1 VAILGI
7 MAPRLAK
14 PDPTPARIAARHAP
28 CTFDFGGAPAYG
40 ADVGNVSI
48 GDYERIL
55 EIVAE
60 SAAGTAEEPVPMQA
74 LDMIRRLV
82 PCDVVALID
91 GYPWDRVNR
100 RTWISGW
107 VAPWS
112 TEDRRIV
119 DRYRSQVPLGPSPA
133 TIHGPVR
140 ISDAMSRS
148 RYRRTDLYQLAGR
161 SHGVEYSMDHW
172 LPGRAGRMRGLTF
185 DATVRD
191 FSDRDRDVVEVLGR
205 HLATVIGRL
214 DSTLPLAPPRR
225 ILTSR
230 QAEILSLVADGRT
243 NHQIARALSISP
255 LTVKKHLEN
264 VFGVME
270 VHGRAAAIGALYGR
284 ARPPSRGRDGL
295 SAVGAG
301 LEL

>member
-1 VAILGI
+1 
-7 MAPRLAK
+7 M
-14 PDPTPARIAARHAP
+14 
-28 CTFDFGGAPAYG
+28 
-40 ADVGNVSI
+40 GNVSV

-55 EIVAE
+55 AIVAE
-60 SAAGTAEEPVPMQA
+60 SASGTAEEPLPLEA

-112 TEDRRIV
+112 TEERRIV
-119 DRYRSQVPLGPSPA
+119 DRYRAQVPLGPSPA

-148 RYRRTDLYQLAGR
+148 RYRRTDLYQMTGR

-172 LPGRAGRMRGLTF
+172 LPGRGGRMRGLTF

-214 DSTLPLAPPRR
+214 DLTLPPAPTKR

-230 QAEILSLVADGRT
+230 QTEILSFVADGRT
-243 NHQIARALSISP
+243 NRQIARALSISP

-264 VFGVME
+264 AFSVMG
-270 VHGRAAAIGALYGR
+270 VHGRAAAIASLYGR
-284 ARPPSRGRDGL
+284 ARPSARRSGDG
-295 SAVGAG
+295 STIGAG
-301 LEL
+301 LEI

>member
-1 VAILGI
+1 VSSA
-7 MAPRLAK
+7 
-14 PDPTPARIAARHAP
+14 
-28 CTFDFGGAPAYG
+28 FDFDGTPAYG

-55 EIVAE
+55 AIVAE
-60 SAAGTAEEPVPMQA
+60 SASGTAEEPLPVQA
-74 LDMIRRLV
+74 LDMIRGLI

-148 RYRRTDLYQLAGR
+148 RYRRTDLYQLTGR

-185 DATVRD
+185 DATIRD

-214 DSTLPLAPPRR
+214 DSTLPSAPPRR
-225 ILTSR
+225 ALTSR
-230 QAEILSLVADGRT
+230 QAEILSFVAEGRT
-243 NHQIARALSISP
+243 NRQIARALSISP

-264 VFGVME
+264 VFGVMD
-270 VHGRAAAIGALYGR
+270 VHSRAAAIASLYGR
-284 ARPPSRGRDGL
+284 ARPSSRGADGV
-295 SAVGAG
+295 SAVAAG
-301 LEL
+301 LEI

>member
-1 VAILGI
+1 
-7 MAPRLAK
+7 
-14 PDPTPARIAARHAP
+14 
-28 CTFDFGGAPAYG
+28 
-40 ADVGNVSI
+40 VGNVSS

-55 EIVAE
+55 AIVAE
-60 SAAGTAEEPVPMQA
+60 SAAGTAQEPLPLQA
-74 LDMIRRLV
+74 LDMIRGLV
-82 PCDVVALID
+82 SCDVVALID

-100 RTWISGW
+100 RTWTSGW

-112 TEDRRIV
+112 TEESRVV

-140 ISDAMSRS
+140 ISDAISRS

-172 LPGRAGRMRGLTF
+172 LPGRGGRMRGLTF
-185 DATVRD
+185 DASVRD
-191 FSDRDRDVVEVLGR
+191 FSDRDRDIVDVLGR

-214 DSTLPLAPPRR
+214 DLSLPPTPANR

-230 QAEILSLVADGRT
+230 QAEILSFVADGRT
-243 NHQIARALSISP
+243 NRQIAQALSISA

-264 VFGVME
+264 AYSVMGV
-270 VHGRAAAIGALYGR
+270 HSRAAAIASLYGR
-284 ARPPSRGRDGL
+284 ARPPASGADGD
-295 SAVGAG
+295 SAVTVG
-301 LEL
+301 LDI

>member
-1 VAILGI
+1 VA
-7 MAPRLAK
+7 
-14 PDPTPARIAARHAP
+14 
-28 CTFDFGGAPAYG
+28 
-40 ADVGNVSI
+40 NVSI

-55 EIVAE
+55 AIVAE
-60 SAAGTAEEPVPMQA
+60 SASGTAEEPLPVQA
-74 LDMIRRLV
+74 LDMIRGLI

-148 RYRRTDLYQLAGR
+148 RYLRTDLYQLAGR
-161 SHGVEYSMDHW
+161 SHGAEYSMDHW

-185 DATVRD
+185 DTTVRD

-214 DSTLPLAPPRR
+214 DLSLPPAPARR

-243 NHQIARALSISP
+243 NRQIARALSISP

-264 VFGVME
+264 VFGVMG
-270 VHGRAAAIGALYGR
+270 VHSRAAAIASLYGR
-284 ARPPSRGRDGL
+284 AHPAVRGARDG
-295 SAVGAG
+295 SALGAG
-301 LEL
+301 LEI

>member
-1 VAILGI
+1 
-7 MAPRLAK
+7 M
-14 PDPTPARIAARHAP
+14 
-28 CTFDFGGAPAYG
+28 
-40 ADVGNVSI
+40 SI

-55 EIVAE
+55 AIVAE

-91 GYPWDRVNR
+91 GYPWDRGNR
-100 RTWISGW
+100 RTWISGG
-107 VAPWS
+107 VVPWS

-119 DRYRSQVPLGPSPA
+119 DRYRSQVPLGPSLE

-148 RYRRTDLYQLAGR
+148 RYRRTDLYQLTGR

-214 DSTLPLAPPRR
+214 DLTLPPAPARR

-230 QAEILSLVADGRT
+230 QAEILSFVADGQT
-243 NHQIARALSISP
+243 NRQIARALSISP

-264 VFGVME
+264 AFSVMG
-270 VHGRAAAIGALYGR
+270 VHGRAAAIASLYGR
-284 ARPPSRGRDGL
+284 ARPPAREAGGGSVVD
-295 SAVGAG
+295 AG
-301 LEL
+301 LEI